1 MNAAQDHVRM
11 EVFVPMASTAIDV
24 VAPLDLQERTVKLT
38 LMTVPACPTLVLM
51 EELVV
56 TPLLLLYVTAHLPT
70 LDPVVKL
77 NEMCVLTIP
86 VSMADAVSI
95 FLMTVVTDTNA
106 IVHLEHGAKCARK
119 TSTNATI
126 ILV

>member
-51 EELVV
+51 EELVE
-56 TPLLLLYVTAHLPT
+56 TPLLLLYVTAYLHT

-77 NEMCVLTIP
+77 NEMYALTIP

-95 FLMTVVTDTNA
+95 FLMTVFTDTNA
-106 IVHLEHGAKCARK
+106 IVHLEHGAIGARK
-119 TSTNATI
+119 TSTNATTI
-126 ILV
+126 HV